1 MSDDLFRQEAVDAQR
16 SKLMGDAAI
25 AQPLSYVLFFGLLI
39 SLFVSAVFFLSVSE
53 YSRKEKIIGRLT
65 PTKGIVRMN
74 SPASA
79 TIVDVY
85 VGENDDVKQGQ
96 PLIRL
101 KRERKSWEGDSASE
115 QLLEQISLEA
125 AELNN
130 SIKHISENF
139 RVLRK
144 ENSTELDG
152 LKARQASV
160 QEQVAVLRNRFL
172 LAEKRVEALS
182 ALLRENAAS
191 PIERDEAEESKFL
204 VQQEYLEI
212 KASYVDLRQN
222 IEQLEVKKERID
234 AEEQQALS
242 QLRGD
247 LAVIEQRKTRI
258 KSETN
263 LLLTSPVNGSIAALQ
278 SRVGQTV
285 SPNDMQLAILPAG
298 GSLVAEL
305 YAPTRAAGLIEI
317 GQTVRLLYDAF
328 PYQRFGSGV
337 GTVTSISKTIL
348 LPEDGPS
355 DFNINEPVY
364 IVTVSLDAQSV
375 TTKTNQFAL
384 QDGMSL
390 TADVILEKRTVLEW
404 LLTPARK
411 LFS

>member
-1 MSDDLFRQEAVDAQR
+1 M
-16 SKLMGDAAI
+16 
-25 AQPLSYVLFFGLLI
+25 
-39 SLFVSAVFFLSVSE
+39 SE
-53 YSRKEKIIGRLT
+53 YSRKEKIVGRLT
-65 PTKGIVRMN
+65 PTKGIVRLN
-74 SPASA
+74 SPTSA

-85 VGENDDVKQGQ
+85 VGENDNVEQGQ

-101 KRERKSWEGDSASE
+101 KRERKSWDGFSASE

-125 AELNN
+125 TELYN
-130 SIKHISENF
+130 SIQHISENY

-144 ENSTELDG
+144 ENVTELDG
-152 LKARQASV
+152 LKAKLASV

-172 LAEKRVEALS
+172 LAEKRVESLS

-191 PIERDEAEESKFL
+191 PIERDEAEEAKFL

-212 KASYVDLRQN
+212 KASYVDLLQN

-242 QLRGD
+242 QIRGD

-263 LLLTSPVNGSIAALQ
+263 FLLTSPVNGSIATLQ

-285 SPNDMQLAILPAG
+285 SPDDMQLAILPAG
-298 GSLVAEL
+298 GSLIAEL

>member
-1 MSDDLFRQEAVDAQR
+1 
-16 SKLMGDAAI
+16 MGDATI
-25 AQPLSYVLFFGLLI
+25 AQPLSYVLFFGLLVT
-39 SLFVSAVFFLSVSE
+39 LFVSAVFFLSVSE
-53 YSRKEKIIGRLT
+53 YSRKEKIVGRLT
-65 PTKGIVRMN
+65 PTKGIVRLN
-74 SPASA
+74 SPTSA

-85 VGENDDVKQGQ
+85 VGENDNVEQGQ

-101 KRERKSWEGDSASE
+101 KRERKSWDGFSASE

-125 AELNN
+125 TELYN
-130 SIKHISENF
+130 SIQHISENY

-144 ENSTELDG
+144 ENVTELDG
-152 LKARQASV
+152 LKAKLASV

-172 LAEKRVEALS
+172 LAEKRVESLS

-191 PIERDEAEESKFL
+191 PIERDEAEEAKFL

-212 KASYVDLRQN
+212 KASYVDLLQN

-242 QLRGD
+242 QIRGD

-263 LLLTSPVNGSIAALQ
+263 FLLTSPVNGSIATLQ

-285 SPNDMQLAILPAG
+285 SPDDMQLAILPAG
-298 GSLVAEL
+298 GSLIAEL

-355 DFNINEPVY
+355 DFNISEPVY
-364 IVTVSLDAQSV
+364 IVMVSLDAQSV

-390 TADVILEKRTVLEW
+390 TADITLEKRTVLEW

-411 LFS
+411 FFS

>member
-1 MSDDLFRQEAVDAQR
+1 
-16 SKLMGDAAI
+16 MGDAAI

-39 SLFVSAVFFLSVSE
+39 SLFISAIFFLSMSE
-53 YSRKEKIIGRLT
+53 YSRKEKIVGRLT

-74 SPASA
+74 SPTSA
-79 TIVDVY
+79 TIVDIY
-85 VGENDDVKQGQ
+85 VDENDLVKKGQ

-101 KRERKSWEGDSASE
+101 KREQKNWDGASTSE

-125 AELNN
+125 TELSN
-130 SIKHISENF
+130 SIKHVSENF

-144 ENSTELDG
+144 ENTTKLDG

-172 LAEKRVEALS
+172 LAKKRVEALS
-182 ALLRENAAS
+182 ALLQEKAAS
-191 PIERDEAEESKFL
+191 PIERDEAEEEKFL

-212 KASYVDLRQN
+212 KAAYVDLLQN

-263 LLLTSPVNGSIAALQ
+263 FLLTSPVNGSIAALQ

-285 SPNDMQLAILPAG
+285 SLDDMQLAILPTG

-328 PYQRFGSGV
+328 PYQRFGSGI

-355 DFNINEPVY
+355 DFNISEPVY

-390 TADVILEKRTVLEW
+390 TADVILEKRTILEW

>member
-1 MSDDLFRQEAVDAQR
+1 MNDDLFRQEAVDAQR
-16 SKLMGDAAI
+16 NKLMGDAAI

-39 SLFVSAVFFLSVSE
+39 SLFISAIFFLSMSE
-53 YSRKEKIIGRLT
+53 YSRKEKIVGRLT

-74 SPASA
+74 SPTSA
-79 TIVDVY
+79 TIVDIY
-85 VGENDDVKQGQ
+85 VDENDLVKKGQ

-101 KRERKSWEGDSASE
+101 KREQKNWDGASTSE

-125 AELNN
+125 TELSN
-130 SIKHISENF
+130 SIKHVSENF

-144 ENSTELDG
+144 ENTTKLDG

-172 LAEKRVEALS
+172 LAKKRVEALS
-182 ALLRENAAS
+182 ALLQEKAAS
-191 PIERDEAEESKFL
+191 PIERDEAEEEKFL

-212 KASYVDLRQN
+212 KAAYVDLLQN

-263 LLLTSPVNGSIAALQ
+263 FLLTSPVNGSIAALQ

-285 SPNDMQLAILPAG
+285 SLDDMQLAILPTG

-328 PYQRFGSGV
+328 PYQRFGSGI

-355 DFNINEPVY
+355 DFNISEPVY

-390 TADVILEKRTVLEW
+390 TADVILEKRTILEW